1 MGKNKVN
8 AARLIALAASKLR
21 SMLIATFVAVV
32 AAKKTAPG
40 SFSIYINS
48 PFPPSPQRC
57 SFTGYRSKYPLLPC
71 LDARSSEPNVAPV
84 SLLP

>member
-32 AAKKTAPG
+32 AAKKTDPRFLFYIYKLPFS
-40 SFSIYINS
+40 SFS
-48 PFPPSPQRC
+48 P
-57 SFTGYRSKYPLLPC
+57 TL
-71 LDARSSEPNVAPV
+71 
-84 SLLP
+84 